1 MDDGRFDLKTLLLIA
16 LPVFLLAVAAGEVH
30 AFKSATPT
38 NTSVLPVVLSAKDV
52 PALEGARIVSLSGFS
67 CREERPEPL
76 LFQVDERNEQDRYVS
91 SEAGST
97 LTRDESPG
105 VLDANDEIVFMAS
118 DLGNAC
124 GAEAL
129 ARVRGTLIDV
139 ELSGENYPETG
150 HVYLLLGDKGYVPNR
165 SLIEYDAT
173 THTVSSNA
181 YTMGYDPAIPFIYKR
196 LNYTDL
202 KGRAKED
209 ILDRLKVRIEARAL
223 GSLVTLR
230 FDEEDFD
237 ASLDALKRGPIR
249 VIREMTVRVPVAP
262 GVSVTAKVTFLH
274 YERLWQG
281 IVTLDIPDT
290 VATVTS
296 SMDVA
301 LIHDFVDLR
310 GLKLSTSGLPQ
321 GTLIDGRMI
330 ELERNLKLT
339 GDTWFMLT
347 GGGLYEVTTIEFDR
361 SLKLEPTAL
370 FVDGN
375 EETAPPEDHP
385 GGLPSVGLEFLD
397 WQSLKPGVH
406 SFSAHMAQLPGF
418 PNGGG
423 GGFYKTLHAR
433 QTITAREVA
442 PAAN

>member
-1 MDDGRFDLKTLLLIA
+1 M
-16 LPVFLLAVAAGEVH
+16 LPI
-30 AFKSATPT
+30 
-38 NTSVLPVVLSAKDV
+38 VLSAKDV
-52 PALEGARIVSLSGFS
+52 PALDGARIVSLSGFS
-67 CREERPEPL
+67 CRGERPEPL
-76 LFQVDERNEQDRYVS
+76 LFQVDERNGQGRYVS
-91 SEAGST
+91 SEASGA
-97 LTRDESPG
+97 LARDESPG

-118 DLGNAC
+118 ELGEPC
-124 GAEAL
+124 SAEAL
-129 ARVRGTLIDV
+129 ARVRGRLLEIQIA
-139 ELSGENYPETG
+139 GENYPDPG
-150 HVYLLLGDKGYVPNR
+150 HVYLLVGEKGYVPNR
-165 SLIEYDAT
+165 TLIDYDTAT
-173 THTVSSNA
+173 STVRTDA
-181 YTMGYDPAIPFIYKR
+181 YTMGYDPDLPFIYKT
-196 LNYTDL
+196 LTYADL

-237 ASLDALKRGPIR
+237 ATLDALKRGPIR
-249 VIREMTVRVPVAP
+249 VIREMTVHVPVAP
-262 GVSVTAKVTFLH
+262 GVSVTASVTFLH

-397 WQSLKPGVH
+397 WQNLKPGIH
-406 SFSAHMAQLPGF
+406 SFSAHMAQLPSF

-423 GGFYKTLHAR
+423 GGFYKTLHAP
-433 QTITAREVA
+433 QAITTREIA
-442 PAAN
+442 PPAN